1 MLYGGEG
8 ASRDG
13 SPTSTP
19 SPVSQQSFSQPRA
32 ASGRESAH
40 AGISLWPHVLKARA
54 SDGTDVNLLVL
65 DVDDFGANAHS
76 QGRDSCLF
84 ALGMLLS
91 SFVTYHTLGGVTETE
106 ISDLWAFV
114 AAANKK
120 IEVAPSNDRDVFDT
134 EIDYSDL
141 TPKLL

>member
-1 MLYGGEG
+1 
-8 ASRDG
+8 
-13 SPTSTP
+13 
-19 SPVSQQSFSQPRA
+19 
-32 ASGRESAH
+32 
-40 AGISLWPHVLKARA
+40 
-54 SDGTDVNLLVL
+54 
-65 DVDDFGANAHS
+65 
-76 QGRDSCLF
+76 
-84 ALGMLLS
+84 MLLS
-91 SFVTYHTLGGVTETE
+91 SFVLYHTVGGVTETE

>member
-1 MLYGGEG
+1 M
-8 ASRDG
+8 
-13 SPTSTP
+13 
-19 SPVSQQSFSQPRA
+19 
-32 ASGRESAH
+32 
-40 AGISLWPHVLKARA
+40 
-54 SDGTDVNLLVL
+54 L

-91 SFVTYHTLGGVTETE
+91 SFVLYHTVGGVTETE